1 MSAFEA
7 LQPPAEHVLE
17 SIGFLLVDHFS
28 LIALAAATEPL
39 RLANQLSGR
48 TLYRWQTLTL
58 GGRPVRA
65 SNGMQVTPDA
75 AAQGASTLD
84 ALLLCG
90 GEGGQYRSDPEQT
103 RWLQSQASQGVHLG
117 ALGSGSWVLAQAGL
131 LDGYGCSV
139 SWEYRV
145 DLREAFPRVVGGTE
159 AYVLDRDRYTAV
171 GGTAGLQMM
180 LQLIGRTHGPQL
192 LAAIRDTLGY
202 QGLQAEPTAQ
212 MPLHQALGCS
222 QPKLQ
227 EALVLMENNLEEPL
241 DLDVLASFIELSRR
255 QLERLF
261 REYLCCSP
269 SRYYLKLRLI
279 RARQLLKQTALP
291 ILDVASNCGFRSS
304 PNFSKC
310 YREYFGIAP
319 RSERLNKPRLCLAAL
334 H

>member
-7 LQPPAEHVLE
+7 LQPPAEYVLE
-17 SIGFLLVDHFS
+17 SIGLLLVDHFS
-28 LIALAAATEPL
+28 LIALAAVTEPL

-65 SNGMQVTPDA
+65 SNGLLVTPDG
-75 AAQGASTLD
+75 AAQAASALD

-90 GEGGQYRSDPEQT
+90 GEGGQYRCDPEQR
-103 RWLQSQASQGVHLG
+103 RWLQNQASQGVQLG
-117 ALGSGSWVLAQAGL
+117 ALGAGSWLLAQAGL
-131 LDGYGCSV
+131 LDGYACSV
-139 SWEYRV
+139 SWECRV
-145 DLREAFPRVVGGTE
+145 DLREAFPAVISSPE

-180 LQLIGRTHGPQL
+180 LQLIGRSHGPQL
-192 LAAIRDTLGY
+192 LAAISDTLGY
-202 QGLQAEPTAQ
+202 QGLQAEAAPQ
-212 MPLHQALGCS
+212 LPLHQALGCM

-227 EALVLMENNLEEPL
+227 AALVLMENNLEEPL
-241 DLDVLASFIELSRR
+241 ELDVLASFIELSRR

-291 ILDVASNCGFRSS
+291 VVDVAAGCGFRSS
-304 PNFSKC
+304 PNFAKC